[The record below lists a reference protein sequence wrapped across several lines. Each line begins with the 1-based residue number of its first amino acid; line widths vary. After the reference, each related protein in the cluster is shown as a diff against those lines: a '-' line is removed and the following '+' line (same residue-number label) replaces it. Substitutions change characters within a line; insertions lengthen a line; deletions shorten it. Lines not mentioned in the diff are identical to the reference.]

1 MAYEPKSPK
10 RTRAHFVE
18 VTGKEAD
25 ELRKSYR
32 KLKSKPK
39 KPEKSTKR
47 TRIPVPNVRPFIVK
61 TPYPSLEKML
71 RTFKLPQRE
80 AEAVVALVTIFAL
93 HRARNQ
99 EEIRRILDNHIASL
113 LEIWRYY
120 KDKRK

>member
-1 MAYEPKSPK
+1 M
-10 RTRAHFVE
+10 
-18 VTGKEAD
+18 EAD
-25 ELRKSYR
+25 ELRKSYH

-61 TPYPSLEKML
+61 TPYPPLEKML

-80 AEAVVALVTIFAL
+80 AEAVVTLVTIFAL

-113 LEIWRYY
+113 LEIWRCY